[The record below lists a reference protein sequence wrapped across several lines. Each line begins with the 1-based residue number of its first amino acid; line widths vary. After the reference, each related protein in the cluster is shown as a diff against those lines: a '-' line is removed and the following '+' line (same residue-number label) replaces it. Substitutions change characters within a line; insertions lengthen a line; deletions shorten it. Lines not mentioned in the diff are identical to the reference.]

1 MVEHL
6 TYVALSIIPLWVE
19 TITFTVVLWEVVCS
33 RLGAEDGGLM
43 SRAVR
48 QSLEKQQNS
57 L

>member
-1 MVEHL
+1 MEHL
-6 TYVALSIIPLWVE
+6 TYVAMSIIPLWVE

-33 RLGAEDGGLM
+33 GLGAEDGGLM
-43 SRAVR
+43 FMAVR